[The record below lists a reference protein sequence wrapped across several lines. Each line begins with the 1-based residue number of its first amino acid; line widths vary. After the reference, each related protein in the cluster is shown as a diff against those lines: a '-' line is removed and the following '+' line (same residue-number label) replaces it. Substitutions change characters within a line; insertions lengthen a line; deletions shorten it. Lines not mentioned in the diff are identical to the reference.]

1 MVKMAV
7 LAAQYL
13 ESVPSG
19 FGVQDARDCLQHAF
33 DILPISYIL
42 LGWSV
47 PLDIEAAV
55 AEETAR
61 RGARLYQWHPLLTG
75 EGDTPLAWRTLS
87 LHGKHIPG
95 HNHLPEFTFLCP
107 NHPAAQEYIAERIE
121 KVIQSGIYQGIFL
134 DRIRYPSPAA
144 SPEDFL
150 GCFCDHCRRAAV
162 IAGFDLDSV
171 RRQIIRMPA
180 EKDRRISLIQS
191 LFAHNPQPDSA
202 LETYLR
208 FRADSVTRCVASI
221 SSQIQASGM
230 ETSLD
235 CFSPSLAWMV
245 GQDLEALDKVS
256 LWTKVM
262 TYPHTYGP
270 AGLPFEL
277 LGLLDWLQK
286 WDTGNELEILREC
299 SGLDLPHEREIL
311 ASTGLPSKTIQQEIE
326 TGKFKGV
333 KNLLAG
339 LALVDIPGINRVD
352 SDDLEA
358 NKEADGIV
366 LSWDLRLISPE
377 TLRRL
382 STDSVFTHI

>member
-1 MVKMAV
+1 MTI

-13 ESVPSG
+13 ESVPSR
-19 FGVQDARDCLQHAF
+19 FGIQEARECLRHAF
-33 DILPISYIL
+33 DILPLSSIL

-47 PLDIEAAV
+47 PPNIEAAV

-61 RGARLYQWHPLLTG
+61 HGAKLYQWHPLLTG
-75 EGDTPLAWRTLS
+75 ERDTPSAWRTLS
-87 LHGKHIPG
+87 LHGKPIPG

-107 NHPAAQEYIAERIE
+107 NHPAVQEYITERVE
-121 KVIQSGIYQGIFL
+121 KVIGRGIYQGIFL
-134 DRIRYPSPAA
+134 DRIRYPSPAP

-150 GCFCDHCRRAAV
+150 GCFCDHCRRAAE
-162 IAGFDLDSV
+162 IAGYDLDSV
-171 RRQIIRMPA
+171 RRQIIRMPTQ
-180 EKDRRISLIQS
+180 KDKRISLIQS
-191 LFAHNPQPDSA
+191 LFAYNPQPDSA

-256 LWTKVM
+256 LWMKVM

-277 LGLLDWLQK
+277 LGLLNWLQK

-299 SGLDLPHEREIL
+299 SGLDLPHEREVL

-326 TGKFKGV
+326 TGKLKGV
-333 KNLLAG
+333 QTLLAG

-358 NKEADGIV
+358 SKEADGIV